1 MDFSIK
7 YFKDYISFHVD
18 DSHPVKEL
26 LPHPCEEADI
36 EEEEIRRALAHPIS
50 SARLSEI
57 VKAGEKVVIITSDVT
72 RPVPSWLLIPCV
84 LQELEAAGVREE
96 DITVVFAL
104 GSHRHLTEEEREPL
118 PVNGRITKCNAST
131 AIRKTACILAPA
143 GMGPPSISSARL
155 PKPTAA
161 SFSAMSST
169 TISPVIPAA

>member
-26 LPHPCEEADI
+26 LPHHCEEADI
-36 EEEEIRRALAHPIS
+36 EEEKIRRALAHPIS

-57 VKAGEKVVIITSDVT
+57 VKSGEKVVIITSDVT

-104 GSHRHLTEEEREPL
+104 GSHRHLTEEERE
-118 PVNGRITKCNAST
+118 
-131 AIRKTACILAPA
+131 AP
-143 GMGPPSISSARL
+143 RR
-155 PKPTAA
+155 
-161 SFSAMSST
+161 
-169 TISPVIPAA
+169 

>member
-104 GSHRHLTEEEREPL
+104 GSHRHLTEEERERLVGEWAYHKVKCIDSDPEDCVHL
-118 PVNGRITKCNAST
+118 GTCRNGTSVDIFRTVAEADRRILLGN
-131 AIRKTACILAPA
+131 
-143 GMGPPSISSARL
+143 
-155 PKPTAA
+155 
-161 SFSAMSST
+161 
-169 TISPVIPAA
+169 VEYH

>member
-84 LQELEAAGVREE
+84 LQELEAAGIREE

-104 GSHRHLTEEEREPL
+104 GSHRHLTEEERERLAGEWAYHKVQCIDSDPE
-118 PVNGRITKCNAST
+118 
-131 AIRKTACILAPA
+131 TACILAPA

-169 TISPVIPAA
+169 TTSPVIPAA

>member
-57 VKAGEKVVIITSDVT
+57 VKAGEKVVIITSNVT

-84 LQELEAAGVREE
+84 LQELEVR
-96 DITVVFAL
+96 A
-104 GSHRHLTEEEREPL
+104 
-118 PVNGRITKCNAST
+118 
-131 AIRKTACILAPA
+131 
-143 GMGPPSISSARL
+143 SAR
-155 PKPTAA
+155 K
-161 SFSAMSST
+161 
-169 TISPVIPAA
+169 ISPSSLHWVPIAI